1 MITSRFKGKE
11 MSKYDDVNRPIFY
24 RKRSI
29 WACIVNRRNAI
40 IVCGALF
47 FTWLGYHFNNVT
59 VLCGTVYV

>member
-1 MITSRFKGKE
+1 MAN
-11 MSKYDDVNRPIFY
+11 YDGINRPIFY

-47 FTWLGYHFNNVT
+47 FTWLGYYFSNVP
-59 VLCGTVYV
+59 CIFYKIYIA